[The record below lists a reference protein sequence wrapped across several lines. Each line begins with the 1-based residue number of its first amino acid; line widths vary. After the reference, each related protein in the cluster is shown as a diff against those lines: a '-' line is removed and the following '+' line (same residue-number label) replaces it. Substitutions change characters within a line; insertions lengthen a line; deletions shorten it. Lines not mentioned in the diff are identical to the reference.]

1 MFAQATGTE
10 LGGRGSS
17 QHKFAVQAK
26 LTDRTLLAWPASNH
40 KPFFFCRRLLLYA
53 GVYNEEVF
61 ASLDWVLDQASR
73 RNIRII
79 IPFEA
84 RACSCTAV
92 TAVKHVLAVAVTG

>member
-1 MFAQATGTE
+1 VFAE
-10 LGGRGSS
+10 LVTV
-17 QHKFAVQAK
+17 H
-26 LTDRTLLAWPASNH
+26 
-40 KPFFFCRRLLLYA
+40 A

-84 RACSCTAV
+84 RACSCTAI
-92 TAVKHVLAVAVTG
+92 TAVKRVLAVL

>member
-1 MFAQATGTE
+1 MRSARCVYTG
-10 LGGRGSS
+10 LVRALS
-17 QHKFAVQAK
+17 
-26 LTDRTLLAWPASNH
+26 W
-40 KPFFFCRRLLLYA
+40 RLRA

-84 RACSCTAV
+84 RACARTAV
-92 TAVKHVLAVAVTG
+92 AAVMHVLAVAVAGPGGTARFGAAV